1 MTHISSRLITWLLF
15 LGCTA
20 TILAA
25 LAFEYLGGLKP
36 CDLCLLERLPYYA
49 GVPLTLAAV
58 FTAREANFGHLPV
71 IILAL
76 CAIVFLIGT
85 GLGFYH
91 VGVEQHWWAGPA
103 ACAGAFTLPANAMDL
118 QAALSGAQVVRCDV
132 PAWTFL
138 GISMAAFN
146 MLISAALTLL
156 AAVPV
161 WRFLRDAHGEE

>member
-25 LAFEYLGGLKP
+25 LAFQYLGGLKP
-36 CDLCLLERLPYYA
+36 CELCLLERLPYYA

-58 FTAREANFGHLPV
+58 FTAREANFGHLPI

-76 CAIVFLIGT
+76 CALVFLTGT
-85 GLGFYH
+85 GLGLYH
-91 VGVEQHWWAGPA
+91 VGVEQRWWVGPA
-103 ACAGAFTLPANAMDL
+103 ACTGTFIMPTNAADL
-118 QAALSGAQVVRCDV
+118 QSALSGARVVRCDV

-138 GISMAAFN
+138 GISMAAWN
-146 MLISAALTLL
+146 MLISAVLTLL

-161 WRFLRDAHGEE
+161 RRFLRDARGEE